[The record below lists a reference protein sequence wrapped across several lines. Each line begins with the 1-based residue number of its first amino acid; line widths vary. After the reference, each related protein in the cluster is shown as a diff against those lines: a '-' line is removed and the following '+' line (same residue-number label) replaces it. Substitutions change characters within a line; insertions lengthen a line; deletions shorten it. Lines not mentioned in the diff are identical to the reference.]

1 VGGLVSAGQG
11 SRAAVSVA
19 VAVTISI
26 SVAIAVSVTRRST
39 GIEAGMEA
47 GGAEAGGAEPAG
59 AEAGPL
65 GMPAPL
71 VAAQLAG
78 QLVT

>member
-1 VGGLVSAGQG
+1 MEAAGMEPAG
-11 SRAAVSVA
+11 IEPA
-19 VAVTISI
+19 
-26 SVAIAVSVTRRST
+26 
-39 GIEAGMEA
+39 GIEAGA
-47 GGAEAGGAEPAG
+47 
-59 AEAGPL
+59 L

>member
-1 VGGLVSAGQG
+1 M
-11 SRAAVSVA
+11 
-19 VAVTISI
+19 
-26 SVAIAVSVTRRST
+26 
-39 GIEAGMEA
+39 EAGMEA

-59 AEAGPL
+59 AEPAGAEAGAL

-71 VAAQLAG
+71 VAAQLIG